1 MYSSLRTN
9 IYLVAHENDLT
20 RRRRGCEQY
29 GGRWELPMS
38 GLTKYRGLIIAV
50 TLFLLVIASVTI
62 ANFLIAR
69 DLDQDA
75 ISVNLAGRQRMLSQ
89 RTAKTVFQLSEQS
102 AQGQDTSAT
111 LKELTGAVQLFDST
125 LSGFRT
131 GGSVT
136 GGAGQTLVL
145 RRAQVG
151 QDKIAQTTEIWN
163 QYQSQLEPVLRSQ
176 AFSLDSQSLSALN
189 EFAAKNNVTILTLMN
204 ELTTAL
210 EKQSTDRAAF
220 LRLIQIIA
228 LSIALLL
235 FAYIVFF
242 TLRNLRK
249 ADAEV
254 LAAKAETDNI
264 LNTVN
269 DGLFLV
275 DRELKIGNQVSKSLS
290 TIFGVSNLPGKNLM
304 NVLAELVPEKTRETA
319 KSFLDLLFGD
329 RVKEALMGDVNP
341 LKEVEIKSV
350 EPDGRVGIKYLAFQF
365 KRVLDGEKLSHLL
378 VSAADI
384 SSEVQLRQEL
394 VQTQKRNEAQISLL
408 AKMMHVSTPELSA
421 FMDKTQ
427 RGLDEMNSVLSS
439 GGMSKQEHV
448 SKLAQLFRIVHTVKG
463 DAAALDFD
471 PIESWAHRFEDHIHA
486 LRKQATI
493 EGNDLLPLTVQMRE
507 LYTQIS
513 GIRDLA
519 QKMSQVRS
527 TLDVRPSAD
536 AGTNAKAQPSVW
548 AKAQLLSERVAERAG
563 KKIKLNISKE
573 PGVRIPSAQFHETSD
588 ALVQLVRNAIV
599 HGIEDPIVR
608 AANGKPEQGKLQIH
622 IGAGAPG
629 TIEISV
635 EDDGLGI
642 DLEKIRTQAIQ
653 SGALTAA
660 EAVNANPQQLVRLLF
675 ASGFSTA
682 ANVTEDAGRGVGLDV
697 VEKSIKKIGGRVSL
711 ASRAGRG
718 ARFTLVLPEDWSE
731 EGEAR

>member
-1 MYSSLRTN
+1 
-9 IYLVAHENDLT
+9 
-20 RRRRGCEQY
+20 
-29 GGRWELPMS
+29 MS
-38 GLTKYRGLIIAV
+38 GLTKYRGLIVAI

-75 ISVNLAGRQRMLSQ
+75 IGVNLSGRQRMLSQ
-89 RTAKTVFQLSEQS
+89 RTAKTIFQLSEQ
-102 AQGQDTSAT
+102 ARQGADVSAT
-111 LKELTGAVQLFDST
+111 LKELNGAVQLFDST
-125 LSGFRT
+125 LDGFRS
-131 GGSVT
+131 GGTVT
-136 GGAGQTLVL
+136 GGAGQTLLL
-145 RRAQVG
+145 RQAQVG
-151 QDKIAQTTEIWN
+151 QDKIAAATEIWSN
-163 QYQSQLEPVLRSQ
+163 YQKKLKPVLQTTREIDRQ
-176 AFSLDSQSLSALN
+176 ALQDLN
-189 EFAAKNNVTILTLMN
+189 QFAAQNNVTILTLMN
-204 ELTTAL
+204 ELTSAL

-220 LRLIQIIA
+220 LRLLQIVA

-242 TLRNLRK
+242 ALRNLRR

-275 DRELKIGNQVSKSLS
+275 DRELKIGNQVSKSLNA
-290 TIFGVSNLPGKNLM
+290 IFGVQNLAGKNLM
-304 NVLAELVPEKTRETA
+304 SVLAELVPEKTRETA
-319 KSFLDLLFGD
+319 KSFLDLLFGE

-350 EPDGRVGIKYLAFQF
+350 EADGRIGTKYLAFQF

-394 VQTQKRNEAQISLL
+394 QQTQKRNEAQISLL
-408 AKMMHVSTPELSA
+408 AKMIHVSTPELSA

-427 RGLDEMNSVLSS
+427 RSLDEMNAILSA
-439 GGMSKQEHV
+439 GGMGKQEYV
-448 SKLAQLFRIVHTVKG
+448 SKLAQLFRIVHTIKG

-471 PIESWAHRFEDHIHA
+471 PIESWAHRFEGQVHE
-486 LRKQATI
+486 LRKQDVI

-507 LYTQIS
+507 LYTQIG

-527 TLDVRPSAD
+527 TLDVKSNSEGASAV
-536 AGTNAKAQPSVW
+536 KAQPSVW
-548 AKAQLLSERVAERAG
+548 AKAQLLAERVAERAG
-563 KKIKLNISKE
+563 KNVKLTISKE
-573 PGVRIPSAQFHETSD
+573 PGVRIPNAQFHETSD

-599 HGIEDPIVR
+599 HGIEEPTAR
-608 AANGKPEQGKLQIH
+608 SASGKPEQAKLQIH

-629 TIEISV
+629 TIEVSV
-635 EDDGLGI
+635 EDDGQGL
-642 DLEKIRTQAIQ
+642 DLEKIRAHAIE
-653 SGALTAA
+653 SGALSAA
-660 EAVNANPQQLVRLLF
+660 DAVNASSQQLVRLLF
-675 ASGFSTA
+675 TSGFSTA
-682 ANVTEDAGRGVGLDV
+682 KAVTEDAGRGVGLDV
-697 VEKSIKKIGGRVSL
+697 VEKSIRKIGGRISL
-711 ASRAGRG
+711 TSRAGRG
-718 ARFTLVLPEDWSE
+718 ARFTLVLPEAWGND
-731 EGEAR
+731 GESQS

>member
-1 MYSSLRTN
+1 
-9 IYLVAHENDLT
+9 
-20 RRRRGCEQY
+20 
-29 GGRWELPMS
+29 MS
-38 GLTKYRGLIIAV
+38 GLTKYRGLIIAI

-62 ANFLIAR
+62 ANLLIAR

-75 ISVNLAGRQRMLSQ
+75 IGVNLSGRQRMLSQ
-89 RTAKTVFQLSEQS
+89 RTAKTIFQLSEQ
-102 AQGQDTSAT
+102 AQQGLDASAT

-125 LSGFRT
+125 LNGFRS
-131 GGSVT
+131 GGTVT
-136 GGAGQTLVL
+136 GGAGQTLFL
-145 RRAQVG
+145 RQAQVG

-163 QYQSQLEPVLRSQ
+163 QYQSKLNPVLQ
-176 AFSLDSQSLSALN
+176 TKGAAIDLPALQN
-189 EFAAKNNVTILTLMN
+189 LNQFAAENNVKILTLMN

-220 LRLIQIIA
+220 LRLLQIAA

-242 TLRNLRK
+242 ALRNLRK

-275 DRELKIGNQVSKSLS
+275 DRELKIGNQVSKSLGS
-290 TIFGVSNLPGKNLM
+290 IFGVQNLAGKNLM
-304 NVLAELVPEKTRETA
+304 SVLAELVPEKTRETA

-350 EPDGRVGIKYLAFQF
+350 EADGRIGTKYLAFQF
-365 KRVLDGEKLSHLL
+365 KRVLEGEKLSHLL

-384 SSEVQLRQEL
+384 SPEVQLRQEL
-394 VQTQKRNEAQISLL
+394 QLTQKRNEAQISLL

-427 RGLDEMNSVLSS
+427 RSLDEMNAILSA
-439 GGMSKQEHV
+439 GGLSRQEYV
-448 SKLAQLFRIVHTVKG
+448 SKLAQLFRIAHTIKG

-471 PIESWAHRFEDHIHA
+471 PIESWAHRFEDQIHG
-486 LRKQATI
+486 LRKQDVI

-527 TLDVRPSAD
+527 TLDVKPSAEG
-536 AGTNAKAQPSVW
+536 GTTSKTQPSVW
-548 AKAQLLSERVAERAG
+548 AKAQLLAERVAERAG
-563 KKIKLNISKE
+563 KNVKLSISKE
-573 PGVRIPSAQFHETSD
+573 PGIRIPNAQFHETSD

-599 HGIEDPIVR
+599 HGIEDPVAR
-608 AANGKPEQGKLQIH
+608 SASGKPEQAKLHIH

-629 TIEISV
+629 TIEVSV
-635 EDDGLGI
+635 EDDGQGL
-642 DLEKIRTQAIQ
+642 DLEKIRSHAIQ

-660 EAVNANPQQLVRLLF
+660 EALNASSQQLVRLLF
-675 ASGFSTA
+675 SSGFSTA
-682 ANVTEDAGRGVGLDV
+682 KSVTEDAGRGVGLDV
-697 VEKSIKKIGGRVSL
+697 VEKSIRKIGGRISL
-711 ASRAGRG
+711 SSRAGRG
-718 ARFTLVLPEDWSE
+718 ARFTLVLPEAWNDD
-731 EGEAR
+731 GESP

>member
-1 MYSSLRTN
+1 
-9 IYLVAHENDLT
+9 
-20 RRRRGCEQY
+20 
-29 GGRWELPMS
+29 MS
-38 GLTKYRGLIIAV
+38 GLAKYRGLIIAI

-75 ISVNLAGRQRMLSQ
+75 ISVNLSGRQRMLSQ

-102 AQGQDTSAT
+102 AQGQDTGAT
-111 LKELTGAVQLFDST
+111 LKELAGAVQLFDST
-125 LSGFRT
+125 LSGFRS
-131 GGSVT
+131 GGNVT
-136 GGAGQTLVL
+136 GGAGQALVL

-151 QDKIAQTTEIWN
+151 QDKIAQTTEIWD
-163 QYQSQLEPVLRSQ
+163 QYQNKLKPILQ
-176 AFSLDSQSLSALN
+176 AQGAALDLQSLQDLN
-189 EFAAKNNVTILTLMN
+189 QFAAQNNGMILTLMN
-204 ELTTAL
+204 DLTTAL

-220 LRLIQIIA
+220 LRMIQIVA

-235 FAYIVFF
+235 FAYIVLF

-290 TIFGVSNLPGKNLM
+290 TIFGVQNLAGKNLM
-304 NVLAELVPEKTRETA
+304 SVLAELVPEKTRETA

-350 EPDGRVGIKYLAFQF
+350 DSDGRVGIKYLAFQF
-365 KRVLDGEKLSHLL
+365 KRVLEGDKLSHLL

-384 SSEVQLRQEL
+384 SPEVQLRQEL

-439 GGMSKQEHV
+439 GGISKQEYV
-448 SKLAQLFRIVHTVKG
+448 SKLAQLFRIVHTIKG
-463 DAAALDFD
+463 DSAALDFD
-471 PIESWAHRFEDHIHA
+471 PIESWAHRFEDEIHT
-486 LRKQATI
+486 LRKQGSI

-527 TLDVRPSAD
+527 TLDVKPNTDSA
-536 AGTNAKAQPSVW
+536 GNAKPQPSVW
-548 AKAQLLSERVAERAG
+548 AKAQLLADRVAERAG
-563 KKIKLNISKE
+563 KSVKLSISKE
-573 PGVRIPSAQFHETSD
+573 PGVRIPNAQFHETSD

-599 HGIEDPIVR
+599 HGIEDPVAR
-608 AANGKPEQGKLQIH
+608 AASGKPEQAKLQIH

-629 TIEISV
+629 TIEVSV
-635 EDDGLGI
+635 EDDGLGL
-642 DLEKIRTQAIQ
+642 DLEKIRTHAIQ
-653 SGALTAA
+653 SGALTAD

-675 ASGFSTA
+675 SSGFSTA
-682 ANVTEDAGRGVGLDV
+682 ESVTEDAGRGVGLDV
-697 VEKSIKKIGGRVSL
+697 VEKSIKKIGGRISL
-711 ASRAGRG
+711 SSRAGRG
-718 ARFTLVLPEDWSE
+718 ARFTLVLPEAWSDD
-731 EGEAR
+731 GDSQ